1 MQLSIQWRRGKIR
14 IDKKKK
20 IINKKNFM
28 KKILII
34 EDDVFLGDILTQKL
48 TNEEFEAVLVR
59 DGLEGYQTIKSFQP
73 DLILLDIILPKIS
86 GYEILEKKQKDP
98 SIANIPVII
107 ISNSGQP
114 VEVNRALALGVKEYL
129 VKAQFDPEEVLV
141 KVRTVL
147 RQNEEPSDKM
157 ASLKSIV
164 NQKTNTVSLE
174 GKKIVWVEDDQFIND
189 IIARKLS
196 MTKCLF
202 FHTNEGLKALKIIN
216 KEMPDIVMLDIV
228 LYGMD
233 GFEIL
238 RRIKNDPKIK
248 HIPVILLSNLGQA
261 SDIEKGKNLGAV
273 RFLVKAT
280 VTPNEIMEQIREV
293 LAQAKNS

>member
-141 KVRTVL
+141 KVRAVL
-147 RQNEEPSDKM
+147 RQNEEPSEKM
-157 ASLKSIV
+157 ASLKSII
-164 NQKTNTVSLE
+164 NQKANTVSLE

-189 IIARKLS
+189 IITRKLS
-196 MTKCLF
+196 ITKCAF
-202 FHTNEGLKALKIIN
+202 FYSSEGEEALRIIN

-228 LYGMD
+228 LSGMD

-238 RRIKNDPKIK
+238 HRIKNDQKTK
-248 HIPVILLSNLGQA
+248 HIPVILLSNLGQP

-273 RFLVKAT
+273 RFLIKAT
-280 VTPNEIMEQIREV
+280 VTPNEIIDQIKEV
-293 LAQAKNS
+293 LDESKK